1 MAQGTGAHV
10 RGKWS
15 VLAHAGWV
23 CWFGGLVVG
32 DRALLALGDDKNFC
46 ILSSSFSRDILIS
59 SFYVHRLFGPTRA
72 FKLITTNDPS
82 KYAFFT
88 ILNVIIT

>member
-1 MAQGTGAHV
+1 M

-32 DRALLALGDDKNFC
+32 DRALLALGDDKNF
-46 ILSSSFSRDILIS
+46 
-59 SFYVHRLFGPTRA
+59 SFYLLVFL
-72 FKLITTNDPS
+72 
-82 KYAFFT
+82 
-88 ILNVIIT
+88 VIF